1 MALTKWR
8 NNPEFHDKFYFKKK
22 NSNKKFNLFLKS

>member
-8 NNPEFHDKFYFKKK
+8 NNPEFHDKFYFKK